1 MLGLGIGMVGTV
13 VVANFANEA
22 RAAGI
27 GTWAWVA
34 TGLAALD
41 ALGAIAVL
49 FGFFPA

>member
-27 GTWAWVA
+27 GLWAWVA
-34 TGLAALD
+34 TGLAVLN
-41 ALGAIAVL
+41 ALGAFAVL
-49 FGFFPA
+49 FGVFPA